1 MIKVSNGLDKKAL
14 SKAYKKTQKLKFRHQ
29 LSLIFVLGIFVMALI
44 TSLAVS
50 NISSQIV
57 RDREIQQGLQVTSS
71 LAKQSELA
79 LLYQSKES
87 AKELVSRALN
97 FPGVK
102 TVLVATETGAVLHAG
117 GEAPNDVKMYTPDTD
132 KMVHEDG
139 EYWVFSSPVTAGES
153 QDNVWG
159 ELYEEDTEQQE
170 ILGYITVRIGK
181 DTVVLMEKSILNGN
195 LVISMIVAVVLLLL
209 LLAIS
214 RRLTNPLEKLSATM
228 KQAEE
233 GDSIIRAEVGGP
245 VDITEMQHAFNSMME
260 VLESRQREL
269 MHAMAAALESARVKG
284 EFAANV
290 THELRTPMNAV
301 LGMLD
306 LLMNMGLTPKQ
317 TEYVET
323 AKTSGE
329 NLLEL
334 IDDILNFS
342 EIDASDTSIVKEDC
356 YIQELLDDVINL
368 LSNQALKKKL
378 DFGYLVDERV
388 PRVIHSDPSR
398 LRQVL
403 INLVGNAIKFTEI
416 GEVSI
421 HVDVIEDASNTEV
434 VSNNDE
440 NHEGEVLVRFEV
452 RDCGIGISEED
463 QKRIFEAFTQ
473 ADSSS
478 TKEYE
483 GTGLGLAISKQIVD
497 LMGGEITVSS
507 EAGKGSSFCFTVPT
521 PRRNISVPSDNM
533 VSVLSGLNAVL
544 VDDSHIVREFGAQQ
558 LDILGATCSIF
569 DEGINALGFI
579 RAMSAANNQLNI
591 LIVDEEM
598 PGLKGADFLKI
609 TREEEALKDTLILL
623 LSNPWVTDS
632 QNYESNVIRLNK
644 PLKSKELRAVLGTHL
659 LNLGES
665 EEPKKSANTIEQLY
679 SRPRKILVV
688 DDNRANQQVAVG
700 MLERMGCTC
709 ELASTGK
716 EAVEAIIRNRFDA
729 VLMDCYMPV
738 VNGYDATRQ
747 IRMYEGGEASGE
759 IENSVPIIAMTAN
772 NTQVEVERCMSVGMD
787 DFLSKPLRIDE
798 LTEALLKWVPRD
810 LPTQMD
816 QAEGNEVDLLSDEH
830 DVDITGAN
838 YDPLVIQELKNN
850 VGEVVVSMI
859 EAFIEDTPV
868 YLESLRNAITEGDAK
883 QVRELAH
890 TVKGSASNFGAKQV
904 TDFSRLLEDKGAA
917 ENLSGAQPL
926 CEQLVSAFVR
936 LRKSL
941 EEYVVSQDITGEIT
955 GKEKKE
961 GHRLLIVDDDRSMRL
976 ALKNVFVAEDYQ
988 IEEAGNGMQAI
999 SMCQRSMPDLVL
1011 MDAMMP
1017 EVDGF
1022 TACER
1027 IRSLPGGTDTPVLMI
1042 TALENEESIVKAFA
1056 SGATDFIPKPIH
1068 FAVLKQRVSRL
1079 IQANKVEQ
1087 HVKKLA
1093 YHDPLTG
1100 LPNRTNLMQQLRV
1113 MVNRAQIEDKKVAI
1127 LFLDLDRFKLI
1138 NDTMGHDAGDL
1149 LLKAVSERIGRC
1161 VRNQDF
1167 IARLGGDEFTVVLE
1181 GVAGK
1186 EVVSKIAAKICDTLS
1201 QPFVFLQQKMFVTT
1215 SIGISMFPDDGQD
1228 ISSLMKHADS
1238 AMFRAKENRNDYC
1251 FYVQGMEDEIAR
1263 RMELERE
1270 LRHAIGAKQLVLFYQ
1285 PQIDLSNGEIMGAE
1299 ALIRWQHPVHGLVPP
1314 DTFIPLAEESG
1325 LINQVS
1331 DWVLEDACQQLKR
1344 WSEAGHNLKVAVNMS
1359 SKDIQV
1365 DGFNEKLRHMID
1377 KYDISP
1383 NMLELEITESTL
1395 MENPEELESEL
1406 NAMREMGLTL
1416 AIDDFGS
1423 GFSSL
1428 NYLKRLP
1435 VDVLK
1440 IDRMFIRDLD
1450 KDEND
1455 MAIVTGVVALATSMG
1470 LQTVAE
1476 GVETIEQYHL
1486 LQELGCDTCQGY
1498 YFSKPL
1504 PVAEFEE
1511 KFLQQKALA

>member
-1 MIKVSNGLDKKAL
+1 MPESIEKKAF
-14 SKAYKKTQKLKFRHQ
+14 KKSYRKTDSMKFRHQ
-29 LSLIFVLGIFVMALI
+29 LSLIFVVGILVMALI
-44 TSLAVS
+44 TSFAVS

-57 RDREIQQGLQVTSS
+57 REREIQQGLQVTNS

-79 LLYQSKES
+79 LLYQSSES
-87 AKELVSRALN
+87 AQDLAVRALN

-102 TVLVATETGAVLHAG
+102 TIMIATEAGKILYTG
-117 GEAPNDVKMYTPDTD
+117 GEVSTGIPLYKALSDQ
-132 KMVHEDG
+132 MVYEDDS
-139 EYWVFSSPVTAGES
+139 YWVFLSPVYVGTS
-153 QDNVWG
+153 QEDVWG
-159 ELYEEDTEQQE
+159 GLYQVGEETPE
-170 ILGYITVRIGK
+170 ILGYVTVRMGK
-181 DTVVLMEKSILNGN
+181 DTVILMEKSILNGN

-214 RRLTNPLEKLSATM
+214 RRLTNPLERLSATM

-233 GDSIIRAEVGGP
+233 GDSIIRADVGGP
-245 VDITEMQHAFNSMME
+245 VDITDMQHAFNSMME
-260 VLESRQREL
+260 VLENRQQEL
-269 MHAMAAALESARVKG
+269 MHAMSAALESARVKG

-317 TEYVET
+317 QEYVET
-323 AKTSGE
+323 AKSSGE
-329 NLLEL
+329 SLLEL

-342 EIDASDTSIVKEDC
+342 EIDASNTSIVKEDC
-356 YIQELLDDVINL
+356 YVQELLDDVVNL

-378 DFGYLVDERV
+378 DFGYLLSEEV
-388 PRVIHSDPSR
+388 PRALLSDSSR

-403 INLVGNAIKFTEI
+403 INLVGNAIKFTDM

-421 HVDVIEDASNTEV
+421 HVGIAKADISSEDVV
-434 VSNNDE
+434 VC
-440 NHEGEVLVRFEV
+440 FEV
-452 RDCGIGISEED
+452 RDCGIGITED
-463 QKRIFEAFTQ
+463 DQLRIFDAFTQ

-478 TKEYE
+478 TKKYE

-497 LMGGEITVSS
+497 LMGGEISVSS
-507 EAGKGSSFCFTVPT
+507 EVGVGSSFYFTVPT
-521 PRRNISVPSDNM
+521 PKRDISIPSDNM
-533 VSVLSGLNAVL
+533 DSALLGVSAVL
-544 VDDSHIVREFGAQQ
+544 VDDSEIVRQFGVQQ
-558 LDILGATCSIF
+558 LELLGATCSVF
-569 DEGINALGFI
+569 DTGINALGHI
-579 RAMSAANNQLNI
+579 RAMSSADHHLNI
-591 LIVDEEM
+591 LMIDEVM
-598 PGLKGADFLKI
+598 PGLRGTDFLKI
-609 TREEEALKDTLILL
+609 TREEPALKNTLILL
-623 LSNPWVTDS
+623 LSNPWIAENFNS
-632 QNYESNVIRLNK
+632 EPNVIRLNK
-644 PLKSKELRAVLGTHL
+644 PLRCKDLRSVLGKHL
-659 LNLGES
+659 LNLS
-665 EEPKKSANTIEQLY
+665 EEGKPAATIKTIEQLY

-688 DDNRANQQVAVG
+688 DDNRPNQQVAVG
-700 MLERMGCTC
+700 MLERMGCLC

-716 EAVEAIIRNRFDA
+716 EAVDAVIRNRFDA

-738 VNGYDATRQ
+738 VNGYDATSQ
-747 IRMYEGGEASGE
+747 IRMYENGG
-759 IENSVPIIAMTAN
+759 NSEGADSNVPIIAMTAN
-772 NTQVEVERCMSVGMD
+772 NTQVEVERCMSAGMD

-810 LPTQMD
+810 LPSHD
-816 QAEGNEVDLLSDEH
+816 YDLDLSVDENDVTMPV
-830 DVDITGAN
+830 VDITGAN
-838 YDPLVIQELKNN
+838 YDPIVMHELKNN
-850 VGEVVVSMI
+850 IGEVVIPMI

-868 YLESLRNAITEGDAK
+868 YLESLKNAITEGDAK
-883 QVRELAH
+883 QTRELAH

-904 TDFSRLLEDKGAA
+904 VDFSGLIEKKGEQED
-917 ENLSGAQPL
+917 LSGTL
-926 CEQLVSAFVR
+926 GLYEQLLAAYAR

-941 EEYVVSQDITGEIT
+941 EEYIVSQDDGA
-955 GKEKKE
+955 GVDKKDRPD
-961 GHRLLIVDDDRSMRL
+961 GHRLLVVDDDRSMRL
-976 ALKNVFVAEDYQ
+976 ALKNVFKNEDYV

-999 SMCQRSMPDLVL
+999 SMCQRNMPDLVL

-1027 IRSLPGGTDTPVLMI
+1027 IRSLPGGKDTPVLMI
-1042 TALENEESIVKAFA
+1042 TALENEDSIVRAFA

-1093 YHDPLTG
+1093 YHDSLTG
-1100 LPNRTNLMQQLRV
+1100 LPNRSNLMQQMRV
-1113 MVNRAQIEDKKVAI
+1113 MLNRAQIENKKIAI

-1138 NDTMGHDAGDL
+1138 NDTLGHDAGDL

-1167 IARLGGDEFTVVLE
+1167 IARLGGDEFTVILE

-1215 SIGISMFPDDGQD
+1215 SIGISMYPDDGED
-1228 ISSLMKHADS
+1228 ISALMKHADS

-1251 FYVQGMEDEIAR
+1251 FYIQGMEDEIAR

-1270 LRHAIGAKQLVLFYQ
+1270 LRHAVGANELVLFYQ
-1285 PQIDLSNGEIMGAE
+1285 PQIDLRTGKVMGAE
-1299 ALIRWQHPVHGLVPP
+1299 ALIRWNHPIHGLVPP

-1325 LINQVS
+1325 LINQIS
-1331 DWVLEDACQQLKR
+1331 DWVLEDACRQLKI
-1344 WSEAGHNLKVAVNMS
+1344 WNDAGHSLKVAVNMS
-1359 SKDIQV
+1359 TKDLQSE
-1365 DGFNEKLRHMID
+1365 GFNEKLKGMID

-1383 NMLELEITESTL
+1383 GTLELEITESTL
-1395 MENPEELESEL
+1395 MEKPEELEGKL
-1406 NAMREMGLTL
+1406 NSMRQMGLTL

-1435 VDVLK
+1435 VDILK

-1450 KDEND
+1450 TDEND
-1455 MAIVTGVVALATSMG
+1455 LAIVTGVVALATSMG
-1470 LQTVAE
+1470 LETVAE
-1476 GVETIEQYHL
+1476 GVETLEQYHL
-1486 LQELGCDTCQGY
+1486 LQKLGCDTCQGY
-1498 YFSKPL
+1498 YFSKPV
-1504 PVAEFEE
+1504 PVPDFEA
-1511 KFLQQKALA
+1511 KFLSEGEFA

>member
-1 MIKVSNGLDKKAL
+1 MSDKLNQKVLK
-14 SKAYKKTQKLKFRHQ
+14 KAYKKTQRMKFRHQ

-50 NISSQIV
+50 HISSQIV
-57 RDREIQQGLQVTSS
+57 RDREIEQGLQVTSS

-87 AKELVSRALN
+87 AKELVSSALN

-102 TVLVATETGAVLHAG
+102 TIIIATETGAVLYAG
-117 GEAPNDVKMYTPDTD
+117 GEVPSDFPLYTPQLE
-132 KMVHEDG
+132 KMVYED
-139 EYWVFSSPVTAGES
+139 EHYWVFSSPVIAGES

-159 ELYEEDTEQQE
+159 ELHDEDVEQQE
-170 ILGYITVRIGK
+170 LLGYITVRIGK
-181 DTVVLMEKSILNGN
+181 DTVILMEKSILNGN

-209 LLAIS
+209 LLAVS
-214 RRLTNPLEKLSATM
+214 RRLTNPLERLSATM
-228 KQAEE
+228 KKAEE
-233 GDSIIRAEVGGP
+233 GDSIIRADVGGP
-245 VDITEMQHAFNSMME
+245 VDITDMQHAFNSMME
-260 VLESRQREL
+260 VLEKRQQEL
-269 MHAMAAALESARVKG
+269 MHAMSAALESARVKG

-317 TEYVET
+317 LEYVET
-323 AKTSGE
+323 AKSSGE

-334 IDDILNFS
+334 IDDILSFS
-342 EIDASDTSIVKEDC
+342 EIDASNTSIAKEDC
-356 YIQELLDDVINL
+356 YVQEILEDVVNL

-378 DFGYLVDERV
+378 DFGYLLDDDV
-388 PRVIHSDPSR
+388 PRIIHSDPSR

-403 INLVGNAIKFTEI
+403 INLVGNAIKFTDV

-421 HVDVIEDASNTEV
+421 YIDVIDIENPLGIENTSEEDELV
-434 VSNNDE
+434 
-440 NHEGEVLVRFEV
+440 VRFEV
-452 RDCGIGISEED
+452 RDCGIGITETD
-463 QKRIFEAFTQ
+463 QQRIFEAFTQ

-483 GTGLGLAISKQIVD
+483 GTGLGLAISKQIVG
-497 LMGGEITVSS
+497 LMGGEISVTS
-507 EAGKGSSFCFTVPT
+507 EVGMGSSFYFTVPT
-521 PRRNISVPSDNM
+521 PKQKISIPGDSMDSALVG
-533 VSVLSGLNAVL
+533 LSAVL
-544 VDDSHIVREFGAQQ
+544 VDDSDIVRRYGVQQ
-558 LDILGATCSIF
+558 LEHLGATCSVF
-569 DEGINALGFI
+569 DAGIHALGHI
-579 RAMSAANNQLNI
+579 RAMSSADHNLDI
-591 LIVDEEM
+591 LIIDEDM

-609 TREEEALKDTLILL
+609 TREESALQNALILL

-632 QNYESNVIRLNK
+632 LNSEPNVIRLNK
-644 PLKSKELRAVLGTHL
+644 PLRSKELRSILGKYL
-659 LNLGES
+659 LNIGE
-665 EEPKKSANTIEQLY
+665 EEKPKTSSKIIEQLY

-688 DDNRANQQVAVG
+688 DDNRANQQVAIG
-700 MLERMGCTC
+700 MLERMGCSC

-716 EAVEAIIRNRFDA
+716 EAVEAVIRNRFDA

-747 IRMYEGGEASGE
+747 IRMYEEGGDSEGTES
-759 IENSVPIIAMTAN
+759 NVPIIAMTAN
-772 NTQVEVERCMSVGMD
+772 NTQVEVDRCMNAGMD
-787 DFLSKPLRIDE
+787 DFLSKPLRIGE

-810 LPTQMD
+810 LPSHEED
-816 QAEGNEVDLLSDEH
+816 IEVGAGIGGITAHTPE
-830 DVDITGAN
+830 VDITGAN
-838 YDPLVIQELKNN
+838 YDPLVMQELKNN

-868 YLESLRNAITEGDAK
+868 YLTSLKNAISEGDAK
-883 QVRELAH
+883 HTRELAH
-890 TVKGSASNFGAKQV
+890 TVKGSASNFGATQV
-904 TDFSRLLEDKGAA
+904 VDFSRLIEDLGAQENLKGAL
-917 ENLSGAQPL
+917 ELH
-926 CEQLVSAFVR
+926 EQLLAAFLR

-941 EEYVVSQDITGEIT
+941 EEYVISQDSSIGAGQKGRED
-955 GKEKKE
+955 

-976 ALKNVFVAEDYQ
+976 ALKNVFKSEDYL

-999 SMCQRSMPDLVL
+999 SMCQRNMPDLVL

-1027 IRSLPGGTDTPVLMI
+1027 IRSLPGGADTPVLMI

-1056 SGATDFIPKPIH
+1056 AGATDFIPKPIH

-1100 LPNRTNLMQQLRV
+1100 LPNRTNLMQQMRL
-1113 MVNRAQIEDKKVAI
+1113 MINRAQIEEKKIAI

-1138 NDTMGHDAGDL
+1138 NDTLGHDAGDL

-1167 IARLGGDEFTVVLE
+1167 IARLGGDEFTVILE
-1181 GVAGK
+1181 GVTGK
-1186 EVVSKIAAKICDTLS
+1186 EVVSKIAAKICETLS

-1215 SIGISMFPDDGQD
+1215 SIGVSMYPDDGAD
-1228 ISSLMKHADS
+1228 IGSLMKHADS

-1270 LRHAIGAKQLVLFYQ
+1270 LRTAIGAKELVLFYQ
-1285 PQIDLSNGEIMGAE
+1285 PKIDLSNSEIMGAE
-1299 ALIRWQHPVHGLVPP
+1299 ALIRWQHPKHGLVPP

-1325 LINQVS
+1325 LINEVS
-1331 DWVLEDACQQLKR
+1331 DWVLEDACRQLKA
-1344 WSEAGHNLKVAVNMS
+1344 WNDAGHSLKIAVNVS
-1359 SKDIQV
+1359 SKDIQAE
-1365 DGFNEKLRHMID
+1365 GFND
-1377 KYDISP
+1377 KVRGLIKKYEIEP
-1383 NMLELEITESTL
+1383 NTLELEITESTL
-1395 MENPEELESEL
+1395 MENPEKLEGEL
-1406 NAMREMGLTL
+1406 NELRDMGLTL

-1455 MAIVTGVVALATSMG
+1455 LAIVTGVVALATSMG
-1470 LQTVAE
+1470 LETVAE
-1476 GVETIEQYHL
+1476 GVETIEQYRL
-1486 LQELGCDTCQGY
+1486 LQKLGCNTCQGY
-1498 YFSKPL
+1498 YFSKPV
-1504 PVAEFEE
+1504 PVPEFEE
-1511 KFLQQKALA
+1511 KLLTQKALA

>member
-1 MIKVSNGLDKKAL
+1 MSGNSKKKAL
-14 SKAYKKTQKLKFRHQ
+14 KKTFKKHHKMKFRHQ
-29 LSLIFVLGIFVMALI
+29 LSLIFVLGIFVMALA

-50 NISSQIV
+50 KISSQIV
-57 RDREIQQGLQVTSS
+57 RDREILQGLQIIRS

-87 AKELVSRALN
+87 AKDIVTRALN

-102 TVLVATETGAVLHAG
+102 TIQVATETGTVLHVG
-117 GEAPNDVKMYTPDTD
+117 GEVSDNVPLYTPKVE
-132 KMVHEDG
+132 KMVHDDEH
-139 EYWVFSSPVTAGES
+139 YWVFSSPVVAGVPEDS
-153 QDNVWG
+153 VWS
-159 ELYEEDTEQQE
+159 ELYEESSEQQQE
-170 ILGYITVRIGK
+170 ILGYITIRMGK
-181 DTVVLMEKSILNGN
+181 DTVLLMEKSILNGN
-195 LVISMIVAVVLLLL
+195 LVISMIVAVILLLL

-214 RRLTNPLEKLSATM
+214 RRLTNPLERLSATM

-245 VDITEMQHAFNSMME
+245 VDITDMQHAFNSMME
-260 VLESRQREL
+260 VLENRQREL

-306 LLMNMGLTPKQ
+306 LLMNMGLTQKQ

-323 AKTSGE
+323 AKVSGE

-334 IDDILNFS
+334 IDGILNFS
-342 EIDASDTSIVKEDC
+342 EMDVSNTTIEKEDC
-356 YIQELLDDVINL
+356 SIQELLDDVLNL
-368 LSNQALKKKL
+368 LSTQALKKKL
-378 DFGYLVDERV
+378 DFGYLLDDAV
-388 PRVIHSDPSR
+388 PRILHSDPSR

-403 INLVGNAIKFTEI
+403 INLVGNAIKFTDL

-421 HVDVIEDASNTEV
+421 YIDVVGQDADTKGLSVDQTVDQ
-434 VSNNDE
+434 E
-440 NHEGEVLVRFEV
+440 NILVRFEV

-463 QKRIFEAFTQ
+463 QHRIFEAFTQ

-483 GTGLGLAISKQIVD
+483 GTGLGLAISKQIVE
-497 LMGGEITVSS
+497 LIGGEITVSS
-507 EAGKGSSFCFTVPT
+507 EVGKGSSFFFTVPT
-521 PRRNISVPSDNM
+521 PKYSLPISSDNM
-533 VSVLSGLNAVL
+533 ALALSGLNAVL
-544 VDDSHIVREFGAQQ
+544 IDDSNIVREFGAQQ
-558 LDILGATCSIF
+558 LDVLGATCSVF
-569 DEGINALGFI
+569 DKGIDALGFI
-579 RAMSAANNQLNI
+579 RAMSSADNQFDI
-591 LIVDEEM
+591 LIIDEDM
-598 PGLKGADFLKI
+598 PGLKGGDFLKI
-609 TREEEALKDTLILL
+609 SEEEVALKNTLTIL
-623 LSNPWVTDS
+623 LSNPWATEDQALSPSVF
-632 QNYESNVIRLNK
+632 RLNK
-644 PLKSKELRAVLGTHL
+644 PLRAKELRSVLGAQL
-659 LNLGES
+659 LNLAED
-665 EEPKKSANTIEQLY
+665 EAPQSARKRIEQLY

-700 MLERMGCTC
+700 MLERMGCSC
-709 ELASTGK
+709 EIASTGR
-716 EAVEAIIRNRFDA
+716 EAVDA
-729 VLMDCYMPV
+729 VLRSRYDALLMDCNMPV

-747 IRMYEGGEASGE
+747 IRMYENGGEGDQVESA
-759 IENSVPIIAMTAN
+759 VPIIAMTAN
-772 NTQVEVERCMSVGMD
+772 NTQAEIDRCMDAGMD
-787 DFLSKPLRIDE
+787 DFLSKPLRINE
-798 LTEALLKWVPRD
+798 LTEALVKWVPRD
-810 LPTQMD
+810 LPSSTETVQD
-816 QAEGNEVDLLSDEH
+816 SDFDLSADISN
-830 DVDITGAN
+830 VSITGAN
-838 YDPLVIQELKNN
+838 YDPSVVQELKNN
-850 VGEVVVSMI
+850 VGEVVVSMM

-868 YLESLRNAITEGDAK
+868 YLESLKNAITQSDAK

-904 TDFSRLLEDKGAA
+904 TALSKLLEDKGAE
-917 ENLSGAQPL
+917 ENLSGAQAL
-926 CEQLVSAFVR
+926 YEQLLAAFVH

-941 EEYVVSQDITGEIT
+941 EEYIVSQDVTNKTGSKQRE
-955 GKEKKE
+955 E
-961 GHRLLIVDDDRSMRL
+961 GHSILIVDDDRSMRL
-976 ALKNVFVAEDYQ
+976 ALRNVFASEDYQ
-988 IEEAGNGMQAI
+988 IEEAGNGMHAI
-999 SMCQRSMPDLVL
+999 SMCQRKMPDLVL

-1027 IRSLPGGTDTPVLMI
+1027 IRSLPGGADTPVLMV

-1079 IQANKVEQ
+1079 IQANKVGQ

-1093 YHDPLTG
+1093 YHDSLTG
-1100 LPNRTNLMQQLRV
+1100 LPNRTNLMQQLRL
-1113 MVNRAQIEDKKVAI
+1113 MVNRATIENEKIAI

-1138 NDTMGHDAGDL
+1138 NDTLGHDAGDI

-1167 IARLGGDEFTVVLE
+1167 VARLGGDEFTIVLE
-1181 GVAGK
+1181 GVTGK
-1186 EVVSKIAAKICDTLS
+1186 DVVSKIAEKICDTLS

-1215 SIGISMFPDDGQD
+1215 SIGISMFPNDGED
-1228 ISSLMKHADS
+1228 IGSLMKHADS

-1251 FYVQGMEDEIAR
+1251 FYVQGMEDEMVR

-1270 LRHAIGAKQLVLFYQ
+1270 LRHAIGAKQLVLYYQ
-1285 PQIDLSNGEIMGAE
+1285 PQIDLSNGEIVGAE
-1299 ALIRWQHPVHGLVPP
+1299 ALIRWNHPIHGLVPP

-1331 DWVLEDACQQLKR
+1331 DWVLEDACRQLQCWNKD
-1344 WSEAGHNLKVAVNMS
+1344 GHNLKVAINMS
-1359 SKDIQV
+1359 SKDIQSE
-1365 DGFNEKLRHMID
+1365 GFNEKLRQML
-1377 KYDISP
+1377 KRYDVSP
-1383 NMLELEITESTL
+1383 KMLELEITESTL
-1395 MENPEELESEL
+1395 MENPEELEGEL

-1440 IDRMFIRDLD
+1440 IDRMFIRDLE

-1455 MAIVTGVVALATSMG
+1455 MAIVTGIVALATSMG
-1470 LQTVAE
+1470 LHTVAE
-1476 GVETIEQYHL
+1476 GVETAEQYRL

-1511 KFLQQKALA
+1511 KFFNQEVLA